1 MIRILPLFVLAL
13 LLLIGGLW
21 LRGND
26 PGATAN
32 AASQP
37 ASGDGAA
44 EASEP
49 LAATTSAEAP
59 DASESALVA
68 ETSAETPA
76 EAPAD
81 AATEP
86 ADAPGEPADDGAAT
100 EPAGNGAEAE
110 PAGDGAEQDPAAAAP
125 PASAEIDPALVPEGY
140 DALAPLVDERRIS
153 FESAEEVLD
162 PALDYA
168 AVIETN
174 RGVMVIDL
182 FQDETPMTVNNF
194 VFLTLQRYYDGIVFH
209 RVLEDFMAQTGDPT
223 GTGTGGP
230 GYRFED
236 EIVDGLSHDA
246 PGIVSMANAGPGT
259 NGSQFFITFA
269 ATPWLDGNH
278 TVFGR
283 VIDGDEVLDA
293 ITRVD
298 PASQSPSAAAL
309 LDAPA
314 QELRDQGVPLEG
326 EGSVGEALEATLGT
340 VPVTG
345 QAFEVAGF
353 RGVIGTMQGAPAAG
367 FFPFPDLMERV
378 TIVTR
383 ER

>member
-1 MIRILPLFVLAL
+1 MIRVFPLFILAVA
-13 LLLIGGLW
+13 LLIGGLW

-32 AASQP
+32 AAPQP
-37 ASGDGAA
+37 AGADGAA
-44 EASEP
+44 VASEP
-49 LAATTSAEAP
+49 LAAVTSAEVAAEP
-59 DASESALVA
+59 EGALVA
-68 ETSAETPA
+68 EAPTE
-76 EAPAD
+76 EPAD
-81 AATEP
+81 AAS
-86 ADAPGEPADDGAAT
+86 
-100 EPAGNGAEAE
+100 EPAGAGSDAEPAGESAASEPAGDGAEAE
-110 PAGDGAEQDPAAAAP
+110 PAGESAAQDPAATAP
-125 PASAEIDPALVPEGY
+125 PASGEIDPALVPEGY
-140 DALAPLVDERRIS
+140 EALAPLVDERRTS
-153 FESAEEVLD
+153 FESAEQVLD
-162 PALDYA
+162 PALEYA

-182 FQDETPMTVNNF
+182 FQDETPITVNNF

-230 GYRFED
+230 GYQFED

-246 PGIVSMANAGPGT
+246 RGVVSMANAGPGT
-259 NGSQFFITFA
+259 NGSQFFITFD
-269 ATPWLDGNH
+269 ATPWLDGGH

-283 VIDGDEVLDA
+283 VIDGAEVLDA
-293 ITRVD
+293 LTRVD

-309 LDAPA
+309 LDAPV
-314 QELRDQGVPLEG
+314 QDLRDQGVALEG
-326 EGSVGEALEATLGT
+326 EGTVAEALEAALGA
-340 VPVTG
+340 VPVAG

-353 RGVIGTMQGAPAAG
+353 RGAIGTMQGAAAAG

-378 TIVTR
+378 TIVAR

>member
-1 MIRILPLFVLAL
+1 MTRVVPLLVLVAL
-13 LLLIGGLW
+13 LVIGGVW
-21 LRGND
+21 LSRDQAVADGEA
-26 PGATAN
+26 PPAAE
-32 AASQP
+32 AASETGAETASSDSASAEGASADEAEAEQP
-37 ASGDGAA
+37 GAA
-44 EASEP
+44 E
-49 LAATTSAEAP
+49 P
-59 DASESALVA
+59 DVERN
-68 ETSAETPA
+68 PA
-76 EAPAD
+76 
-81 AATEP
+81 
-86 ADAPGEPADDGAAT
+86 
-100 EPAGNGAEAE
+100 
-110 PAGDGAEQDPAAAAP
+110 
-125 PASAEIDPALVPEGY
+125 IDPALVPDGY
-140 DALAPLVDERRIS
+140 QALAPAVDERRIS
-153 FESAEEVLD
+153 FEAAADVLD

-174 RGVMVIDL
+174 RGVLVVDL
-182 FQDETPMTVNNF
+182 YQDETPLTVNNF

-230 GYRFED
+230 GYQFED
-236 EIVDGLSHDA
+236 EIVEGLSHDA
-246 PGIVSMANAGPGT
+246 PGVVSMANAGPGT

-309 LDAPA
+309 LDAPV
-314 QELRDQGVPLEG
+314 QDLRDQGVPLEG
-326 EGSVGEALEATLGT
+326 EGSVGEALEATLGA

-345 QAFEVAGF
+345 QSFEVAGF
-353 RGVIGTMQGAPAAG
+353 RGAIGTMQGAPAAG

-378 TIVTR
+378 TIVAR
-383 ER
+383 QR

>member
-1 MIRILPLFVLAL
+1 MIRVFPLFVLAL

-26 PGATAN
+26 SGATAN
-32 AASQP
+32 AAPQP
-37 ASGDGAA
+37 ASADGAA
-44 EASEP
+44 DASEI
-49 LAATTSAEAP
+49 LAATSTEAAAES
-59 DASESALVA
+59 DSALVA
-68 ETSAETPA
+68 EAPA

-86 ADAPGEPADDGAAT
+86 AGD
-100 EPAGNGAEAE
+100 AEAE

-125 PASAEIDPALVPEGY
+125 PASTEIDPALVPEGY
-140 DALAPLVDERRIS
+140 EALAPLVDERRIS
-153 FESAEEVLD
+153 FESADEVLD

-182 FQDETPMTVNNF
+182 FQGETPVTVNNF

-230 GYRFED
+230 GYQFED

-246 PGIVSMANAGPGT
+246 RGIVSMANAGPGT

-269 ATPWLDGNH
+269 ATPWLDGGH

-283 VIDGDEVLDA
+283 VIDGEDVLDT

-309 LDAPA
+309 LDAPV
-314 QELRDQGVPLEG
+314 QELRDQGVALEG
-326 EGSVGEALEATLGT
+326 EGTVAEALEATLGA
-340 VPVTG
+340 VPVPG

-353 RGVIGTMQGAPAAG
+353 RGAIGTMQGAPAAG
-367 FFPFPDLMERV
+367 FFPFPDRMERV

>member
-1 MIRILPLFVLAL
+1 MIRVLPLFVLAL

-26 PGATAN
+26 PGLAAN
-32 AASQP
+32 AAPQP
-37 ASGDGAA
+37 TGADSA
-44 EASEP
+44 ADPAEP

-59 DASESALVA
+59 ADADSAL
-68 ETSAETPA
+68 TA
-76 EAPAD
+76 EAPAEDPAD
-81 AATEP
+81 AAAEP
-86 ADAPGEPADDGAAT
+86 ADADAAAD
-100 EPAGNGAEAE
+100 PAGDGAEAD
-110 PAGDGAEQDPAAAAP
+110 PAGDGAEQDAAAEAS
-125 PASAEIDPALVPEGY
+125 PADAAIDPALVPEGY
-140 DALAPLVDERRIS
+140 EALAPLVDERRIS
-153 FESAEEVLD
+153 FESADEVLD

-174 RGVMVIDL
+174 RGVMVVDL
-182 FQDETPMTVNNF
+182 FQDETPVTVNNF

-230 GYRFED
+230 GYQFED

-246 PGIVSMANAGPGT
+246 RGIVSMANAGPGT

-269 ATPWLDGNH
+269 ATPWLDGGH

-283 VIDGDEVLDA
+283 VIDGEDVLDT

-309 LDAPA
+309 LDAPV
-314 QELRDQGVPLEG
+314 QELRDQGVALEG
-326 EGSVGEALEATLGT
+326 EGTVAEALEATLGA
-340 VPVTG
+340 VPVPG

-353 RGVIGTMQGAPAAG
+353 RGAIGTMQGAPAAG